1 MKDFFDEIKKMPLF
15 GIIIVTSVLLTIA
28 AAVGTVRSV
37 YSVQGMDLVKQPLL
51 SVVFN
56 GIHDGVKPW
65 QAFAG
70 QVQPQDDGVD
80 AILDGSAGASGQEA
94 AGGGVSGAAGAA
106 VTTDPAGIP
115 SESIS
120 GMAASASG
128 TAVSGAAGDGAQA
141 SASGMSGG
149 SGSAADSASQ
159 AEIAEKTAK
168 SPSYVHAD
176 TMPDG
181 VCNPVV
187 PAVDYGNADR
197 RFMDADGTA
206 YNTDTTGTFAQNG
219 DYYKLQTV
227 TDDYFADALFIG
239 DSRTDGLHDYGNMKG
254 KTSFMAKD
262 SLSVFS
268 MWDKTLPY
276 WLADGTSGQD
286 SIGNILGK
294 QKFAKVYLCVGVN
307 ELGMPTTTNYYQKYR
322 ESVEAIRKLQPD
334 AIIFIEGMM
343 HVSKK
348 ETQSSGVYNNTNI
361 VQRNQAVATLAN
373 GHDIFY
379 IDMNSAV
386 CDTDGNIPDDQS
398 NDGIH
403 LKASGYEQWHQ
414 FLLQNGIIRDT
425 ATDRGVPADTAGGTA
440 AGTTAGNAADG
451 SSASGT
457 TAGNA
462 AGGN

>member
-1 MKDFFDEIKKMPLF
+1 MKDFWNEIKKMPLF

-28 AAVGTVRSV
+28 ATVGTVRSV

-56 GIHDGVKPW
+56 GIHDGIKPW

-70 QVQPQDDGVD
+70 QVQTQDDGVD
-80 AILDGSAGASGQEA
+80 AILDGSTDAAASA
-94 AGGGVSGAAGAA
+94 ADGESAASAE
-106 VTTDPAGIP
+106 TTDPAGIP

-120 GMAASASG
+120 GAAASASG
-128 TAVSGAAGDGAQA
+128 TADTGTQGLVFHSAQEMAAAASSAKAAAAG
-141 SASGMSGG
+141 SG
-149 SGSAADSASQ
+149 GSAADSASQ
-159 AEIAEKTAK
+159 AEIAEKTAE

-206 YNTDTTGTFAQNG
+206 YNTDTTGIFAQNG
-219 DYYKLQTV
+219 DYYRLQTV

-286 SIGNILGK
+286 SIGNILEK

-343 HVSKK
+343 HVSKN

-361 VQRNQAVATLAN
+361 VQRNQAVATMAN

-386 CDTDGNIPDDQS
+386 CDTDGNIPDEQS

-414 FLLQNGIIRDT
+414 FLLQNGIIRNT
-425 ATDRGVPADTAGGTA
+425 ATDRGLPADAAGGTD
-440 AGTTAGNAADG
+440 TQE
-451 SSASGT
+451 
-457 TAGNA
+457 
-462 AGGN
+462 